1 MGYTAGRI
9 TFDSSILMHSISG
22 SLCRKDRS
30 KFPTWS
36 THLKL
41 TIPWQHNHGKLSCM
55 ILGCF
60 RSCEKTV
67 KRYFFPLWNLFPT
80 DATCPNVMFFVVPC
94 QADHRMI
101 PALCQPDHRMIPA
114 PCASPIIGWWFL
126 SLANLII
133 GWFLSL
139 ANPIIGWFLAH
150 ANPITGWFLSHANLI
165 TGWFL
170 SHANLITG
178 WFLPRA
184 ARAMIKVATLI
195 QV

>member
-60 RSCEKTV
+60 QSCEKTV

-101 PALCQPDHRMIPA
+101 PAPCQPYHRMIPVQCQTYHRMIPV
-114 PCASPIIGWWFL
+114 PCQLYLRLFPFLPHANPIT
-126 SLANLII
+126 
-133 GWFLSL
+133 GWFL
-139 ANPIIGWFLAH
+139 PR